1 MQVRILS
8 IFSLMGLVVTA
19 QSKHSLGEFEIHCF
33 KLNCGYEHIEKPFY
47 VKLRVLVKMI
57 VGCMCEEFSCYV

>member
-1 MQVRILS
+1 
-8 IFSLMGLVVTA
+8 MGLVVTA

-47 VKLRVLVKMI
+47 VKLLVKMI